1 MNVRNTVFS
10 GGTAALP
17 QTRWVCSSSRGNCWR
32 RKAGYLGDGT
42 PQLTGNRSSLETSQ
56 QRLDLKSMV
65 LCFCCVWLQNSP
77 LVWFLFLQSDCS
89 GFVLFILFTPLFLPT
104 SERVFHPENQLFDCL
119 GRFVFFFFLFKQ
131 ITPCRLFFPPLSTFC
146 RC

>member
-10 GGTAALP
+10 SGTAALP
-17 QTRWVCSSSRGNCWR
+17 QTRWVCSSSRGNCW

-89 GFVLFILFTPLFLPT
+89 QFVLFILFTPLFLPT

-119 GRFVFFFFLFKQ
+119 GRFIFLVCLNRLHRAVFFS
-131 ITPCRLFFPPLSTFC
+131 PPLSTFC
-146 RC
+146 RCV